1 MAMTAIKNKVSE
13 HPNQREEN
21 FMFEFWFT
29 FTAAYLAYVGYEAYR
44 AIQCSEKGE
53 PVFKPNTAPA
63 PAAPKPEVKSVS
75 AAPAAPAPAEKSTP
89 APTAKKP
96 PPAPAKPA
104 ETPPKAAPV
113 QASDEPARLADELKN
128 PATGELTAAPGNY
141 RFAKKWVKEALVQEK
156 LLDKIYKPNELD
168 DATSLKVKEAID
180 KLRGMKKYQA

>member
-21 FMFEFWFT
+21 LMFEFWFT
-29 FTAAYLAYVGYEAYR
+29 FTAAYLAYVGYEAHR

-53 PVFKPNTAPA
+53 PVFKPKTAPA
-63 PAAPKPEVKSVS
+63 PAAPKPAVTAVS
-75 AAPAAPAPAEKSTP
+75 AAPPAPAPATTSAP

-96 PPAPAKPA
+96 AAPAKPA

-113 QASDEPARLADELKN
+113 KASDEPAKLADELRN

>member
-1 MAMTAIKNKVSE
+1 MTAIKNKVSE

-21 FMFEFWFT
+21 LMFEFWFT
-29 FTAAYLAYVGYEAYR
+29 FTAAYLAYVGYEAHR

-53 PVFKPNTAPA
+53 PVFKPKAAPA
-63 PAAPKPEVKSVS
+63 PAAPKPAVTAVS
-75 AAPAAPAPAEKSTP
+75 AAPPAPAPAEKSAP
-89 APTAKKP
+89 APTAKN
-96 PPAPAKPA
+96 PATPAKPA

-113 QASDEPARLADELKN
+113 KASDEPVKLADELKN

-168 DATSLKVKEAID
+168 DATSKVKEAID